1 MSILSARFIKD
12 GIEKE
17 YEKSEITPQLYN
29 KTLKGYLFCP
39 TKNCDARVI
48 FNSGIKN
55 CLRTWNMDDHS
66 EDCIHGFTRAKKRVG
81 VDTTQFINV
90 ELTDERK
97 RRALKEAYKLYTM
110 SDEEKEKEKEKKK
123 HRTRKNNPTTVGK
136 ESVPMTHAVLQG
148 GDEVE
153 EITNGRLG
161 IRGPILPKRTVD
173 MLKDVDNGKPRLV
186 MGRIKS
192 VRLIEGIADIV
203 VEEGNTD
210 IHVMFEEVFKNNSPA
225 YLGLFHHILKYQEEN
240 KNQDVVF
247 TGIGE
252 VRKSKVN
259 GDLELSIFYGGDFSI
274 DGMSLVSLSMRK
286 VS

>member
-1 MSILSARFIKD
+1 MSILSARFIKE

-17 YEKSEITPQLYN
+17 YEKGEITPELY
-29 KTLKGYLFCP
+29 KKVLKGSLFCP
-39 TKNCDARVI
+39 TKNCDARI
-48 FNSGIKN
+48 IYNSGIKSF
-55 CLRTWNMDDHS
+55 LRTWNMDNHV
-66 EDCIHGFTRAKKRVG
+66 ENCIHGFTRAEKRVG

-110 SDEEKEKEKEKKK
+110 SDEEKAIENERKKQ
-123 HRTRKNNPTTVGK
+123 RTRKNNPTTVGK
-136 ESVPMTHAVLQG
+136 KSVPMTHAVLHG
-148 GDEVE
+148 GDEME
-153 EITNGRLG
+153 EVTSGRMG

-186 MGRIKS
+186 MGKIKS
-192 VRLIEGIADIV
+192 VSLIEAIANII

-210 IHVMFEEVFKNNSPA
+210 IHIKFEEVFKNNSPT

-240 KNQDVVF
+240 RNQDVVF
-247 TGIGE
+247 IGIGE

-259 GDLELSIFYGGDFSI
+259 EDLELSIFYGADFFI
-274 DGMSLVSLSMRK
+274 DGMNLVNLSMRK
-286 VS
+286 IS

>member
-1 MSILSARFIKD
+1 MSILSARFIKG

-17 YEKSEITPQLYN
+17 YEKNEITPELYN

-39 TKNCDARVI
+39 TKNCGARVI
-48 FNSGIKN
+48 YNSGIKSF
-55 CLRTWNMDDHS
+55 LRTWNMDDHAD
-66 EDCIHGFTRAKKRVG
+66 DCIHGFTRAKKRVG

-90 ELTDERK
+90 ELTAERK

-110 SDEEKEKEKEKKK
+110 SDDEKAIEKEKKK
-123 HRTRKNNPTTVGK
+123 QKTRKNNPTTVGK
-136 ESVPMTHAVLQG
+136 ESVPMTHAVLQD
-148 GDEVE
+148 GDEPE
-153 EITNGRLG
+153 EVTNGRVG

-186 MGRIKS
+186 MGKIKS
-192 VRLIEGIADIV
+192 VRLIESIADII

-210 IHVMFEEVFKNNSPA
+210 IHVKFEEVFINNSPA

-252 VRKSKVN
+252 VRRSKVN
-259 GDLELSIFYGGDFSI
+259 GDLELSIFYGADFFI
-274 DGMSLVSLSMRK
+274 DGMDLINLSMR
-286 VS
+286 